1 MDMRTQTLVARLL
14 ILIAI
19 AAITPAHAQT
29 INQQRSRIVVPVKPA
44 ARTSVLVSPPISAV
58 ALPRAPDVVG
68 LSLSEAFSA
77 LSRVNLSSKLVYVET
92 VDDSVLYNHVG
103 SQIPAAGAA
112 VSDNIVTLQVPRPA
126 ARIFAGALS
135 LIDVIRRD
143 GFDLDE
149 GRYEQILRGAD
160 MVLREDQ
167 TSIPHFEPVN
177 GSTYYTT
184 KGLFVEPSDGTVFAL
199 PGAYGVYADQH
210 PGGLG
215 SAPNYSACSQTL
227 SKSRS
232 TYLNLPRA
240 DSYGKDLIF
249 CALTSSRQIAV
260 VQFRHS
266 DMTCCGKDN
275 YKFYVAV
282 FPLQKFQGL
291 RARKA
296 VDTPYRPTP

>member
-1 MDMRTQTLVARLL
+1 M
-14 ILIAI
+14 
-19 AAITPAHAQT
+19 
-29 INQQRSRIVVPVKPA
+29 
-44 ARTSVLVSPPISAV
+44 
-58 ALPRAPDVVG
+58 ALPRAPDVLG
-68 LSLSEAFSA
+68 LTLADAFSA
-77 LSRVNLSSKLVYVET
+77 ISRVNLTSKVVYVDT

-103 SQIPAAGAA
+103 AQIPAAGAVA
-112 VSDNIVTLQVPRPA
+112 LDGVVTLQVPRPG

-135 LIDVIRRD
+135 LIDVVRRD
-143 GFDLDE
+143 GFDLDQ

-167 TSIPHFEPVN
+167 TSIPHVEPSN

-184 KGLFVEPSDGTVFAL
+184 KGLFVEPSDGTVFAV
-199 PGAYGVYADQH
+199 PGVYGVYADQQ

-215 SAPNYSACSQTL
+215 SALNYSACSQTL
-227 SKSRS
+227 ATSRAP
-232 TYLNLPRA
+232 YLNLPRA

-249 CALTSSRQIAV
+249 CALTSNRQIAV

-282 FPLQKFQGL
+282 FPLQKSQGL
-291 RARKA
+291 RTRQALEK
-296 VDTPYRPTP
+296 PYRLGQ